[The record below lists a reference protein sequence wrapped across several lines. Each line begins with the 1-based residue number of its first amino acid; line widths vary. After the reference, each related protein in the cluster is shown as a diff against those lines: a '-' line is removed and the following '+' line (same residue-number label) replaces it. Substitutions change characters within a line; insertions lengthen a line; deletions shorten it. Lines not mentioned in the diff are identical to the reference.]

1 MPRVGVR
8 IKKAIPYD
16 RLFLLDQEELQ
27 LAPGTPVIYESEE
40 GLGCATTVMVPS
52 LVAIQRKDL
61 PTLRFVREASA
72 NDVKQWQE
80 QEKEERKAYLIC
92 KQKIEELDLPMKLV
106 EAVYT
111 FDYSRV
117 TFYFTAKGR
126 VDFRGLLKNLAM
138 SFRRTRIMLRQIGV
152 CEAVAILGA
161 MGDCGRETC
170 ALPFIKSYGPITI
183 KMAKE
188 QGLAANPN
196 KLNGPCG
203 RLKRSIAFEHDTYV
217 AIKAQMPPIGTVFQL
232 REGKA
237 RVIAQRIICE
247 EVQVEYL
254 ETQELAY
261 VPLRDLPWKPPEPS
275 QRRPAPVALAEE
287 EAEVVGEE

>member
-8 IKKAIPYD
+8 IKKAIPYS

-27 LAPGTPVIYESEE
+27 IAPGTPVIYESEE
-40 GLGCATTVMVPS
+40 GLGCAPAVLVPS

-61 PTLRFVREASA
+61 PTLRFVRVATA
-72 NDVKQWQE
+72 NDVNQWQE
-80 QEKEERKAYLIC
+80 QEKEERKAYLQC
-92 KQKIEELDLPMKLV
+92 KQKIEELNLPMKLV

-126 VDFRGLLKNLAM
+126 VDFRELLKQLAM
-138 SFRRTRIMLRQIGV
+138 VFRRTRIMLRQIGV
-152 CEAVAILGA
+152 CEAVSILGA
-161 MGDCGRETC
+161 MGECGQETC

-203 RLKRSIAFEHDTYV
+203 RLKRSIAFEHDTYMT
-217 AIKAQMPPIGTVFQL
+217 IKALMPPMGTVFQL
-232 REGKA
+232 ELGEA
-237 RVIAQRIICE
+237 RVTAHRVICE
-247 EVQVEYL
+247 QVQVEYL

-261 VPLRDLPWKPPEPS
+261 VHLRDLPWKPPAPG
-275 QRRPAPVALAEE
+275 QARPAPVAIAEE
-287 EAEVVGEE
+287 EMETEGAE